1 MSRRDEAI
9 KELFD
14 QYQAAI
20 VSACDPEGGW
30 VDPALACLE
39 RGQDAVVITAWNP
52 GFERP
57 SQQVNRERNEELK
70 STLLASGHQVW
81 PADGSDPDGS
91 MSEEGFL
98 VWGMDVEHA
107 RLIGRAFGQ
116 FAIYAY
122 DREGVRLVVAC

>member
-1 MSRRDEAI
+1 MSRPEEAI

-20 VSACDPEGGW
+20 VSALDPEHDW

-57 SQQVNRERNEELK
+57 SPRVNRERNEEL
-70 STLLASGHQVW
+70 LLALQATEHEVW
-81 PADGSDPDGS
+81 RADGSDPDGS
-91 MSEEGFL
+91 ISEEGFL
-98 VWGMDVEHA
+98 VWGMDIEQA
-107 RLIGRAFGQ
+107 SLLGRTFGQ
-116 FAIYAY
+116 FAIYSY